1 MKTDSK
7 NCHILAAMIWMLTAG
22 VSLAP
27 GCWGCPV
34 LWSLWMSPWQ
44 RAVMLINGVWW
55 MWDSLDQRRGEQTL
69 DTLYSHSQTSITL
82 EHHVSELA
90 GSSPAE
96 RSRVFLL
103 SMIIGRCSK
112 IQSQWD
118 PSYPA
123 LVNFASYQNKS
134 EEMMGK
140 IYRLSQAE
148 LLSISTS
155 FFIKSF
161 ASHKSFVVE
170 YELRSQW
177 VWEVRNPRINE
188 SNVHILR
195 SATKHHSSSKQG
207 NTPDYDVILQSFL
220 WPRHESSASI
230 WVSDNWL
237 LTAAVTS
244 FLSNNWHFL
253 FVTWESVKLCGVN
266 ILMLMIW

>member
-1 MKTDSK
+1 MLVRHVHNDICLQSLLSLSFMPFRQVIFYDKDFMKTDSK

-55 MWDSLDQRRGEQTL
+55 MWDSLDQRQGEL
-69 DTLYSHSQTSITL
+69 DTWYSHSQTPTL
-82 EHHVSELA
+82 QHHVSESA

-96 RSRVFLL
+96 QSRGFLL

-134 EEMMGK
+134 EEKMGK
-140 IYRLSQAE
+140 IYRLIQAE
-148 LLSISTS
+148 ILSISTS
-155 FFIKSF
+155 FFIKSL

-170 YELRSQW
+170 
-177 VWEVRNPRINE
+177 
-188 SNVHILR
+188 
-195 SATKHHSSSKQG
+195 
-207 NTPDYDVILQSFL
+207 
-220 WPRHESSASI
+220 
-230 WVSDNWL
+230 
-237 LTAAVTS
+237 
-244 FLSNNWHFL
+244 
-253 FVTWESVKLCGVN
+253 
-266 ILMLMIW
+266 